1 MNKIYIIGFMASGKS
16 TLGAE
21 IAKALN
27 FEFED
32 LDGILETKFGRS
44 IAEMFQNWGEKK
56 FRELEKEALRNL
68 TTRGHVLATGGG
80 TPCFFD
86 NIDFMLRQG
95 KVIYIKQDP
104 KVLAK
109 RIRESDTIRP
119 LFARVSD
126 KDLESEVKKMLKER
140 ESYYA
145 KAHVTVEGE
154 NISAKEV
161 INMLN

>member
-1 MNKIYIIGFMASGKS
+1 MNKIYIVGFMASGKS

-32 LDGILETKFGRS
+32 LDGILEVKFGRS

-56 FRELEKEALRNL
+56 FRELEKESLRNL
-68 TTRGHVLATGGG
+68 TIRNHILATGGG

-95 KVIYIKQDP
+95 KVIYLKQDP

-109 RIRESDTIRP
+109 RIRESDVIRP
-119 LFARVSD
+119 LFARIAD
-126 KDLESEVKKMLKER
+126 KDIEAEVKRLLKER
-140 ESYYA
+140 EPYYA

-154 NISAKEV
+154 DISVKEV

>member
-1 MNKIYIIGFMASGKS
+1 MNKIYIVGFMACGKS

-21 IAKALN
+21 IAKELK

-32 LDGILETKFGRS
+32 LDELLEVKFGRS

-68 TTRGHVLATGGG
+68 TARNHVLACGGG

-95 KVIYIKQDP
+95 TVIYLKQDP

-126 KDLESEVKKMLKER
+126 KDLEAEVKRLLKER
-140 ESYYA
+140 EPFYS

-154 NISAKEV
+154 SISAKEV
-161 INMLN
+161 INMLQ